1 MLNGTVTKVDLE
13 FSYYYLIESLFF
25 SIFALMNEKFM
36 QNFNFFNA
44 FRAISTDGH
53 LIREK

>member
-44 FRAISTDGH
+44 FHAISTDGH